1 MQFFTFDL
9 WRGGKKQKDHQ
20 LPYAFNV
27 CIAFSEQL
35 FTFFLLQA
43 ENITPPLPPTIL
55 LARSNTHHWQPGFSA
70 PAAAAL

>member
-43 ENITPPLPPTIL
+43 ENITPPLPPPIL
-55 LARSNTHHWQPGFSA
+55 LARSNPHHWQPGFSA